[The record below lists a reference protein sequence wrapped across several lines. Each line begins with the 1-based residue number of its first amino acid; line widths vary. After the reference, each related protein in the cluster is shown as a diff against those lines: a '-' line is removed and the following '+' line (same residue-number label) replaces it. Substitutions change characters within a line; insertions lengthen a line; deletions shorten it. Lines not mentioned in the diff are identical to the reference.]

1 MSLESP
7 RFDKDADEGSSMPE
21 MAHEVQKMLDIVDL
35 ICDEGVQ
42 SNEKRQALSF
52 LSIAM
57 QPHHLCAEVKRV
69 FVQRA
74 IERRVIEQAVGLI
87 ECGSSD
93 IAEAACDFLGD
104 FIFNSDVGGRAV
116 LHVFSRLV
124 AAFTKT
130 YSKQAHK
137 HTPIMRS
144 FICLC
149 ANIVATCPSGHAHIL
164 PLVSSIFLPLIRDRE
179 VPDAVLGST
188 VLLLA
193 NLAVLASDE
202 LRMLCAVDVL
212 LELALD
218 HHATGRRKSV
228 AESVIIFLQ
237 GHRQCEEMG
246 LLLSLD
252 TVRDYCIPI
261 LDCALRGKGFRGMYP
276 HLHYSVRLFHTLAN
290 TREYAVVLVQEPA
303 VVPLLWKAT
312 AQRSQRLRLESDDEG
327 RSLAIQA
334 LLRLYRFGL
343 LAHAQ
348 DDASSKWQP
357 AGEVQVMERVE
368 ELLADDDAR
377 VRASA
382 ASMWA
387 FHNQQHVVNLF
398 IVGIRLEAAGSLTDN
413 LWTREVL
420 SWICPSL
427 AAARRRG
434 SDHGAVTST

>member
-1 MSLESP
+1 MSLEMSVESP
-7 RFDKDADEGSSMPE
+7 PSEKDVLQ
-21 MAHEVQKMLDIVDL
+21 MAAEVQKMLDIVDL
-35 ICDEGVQ
+35 ICDEGVKA
-42 SNEKRQALSF
+42 NEKRQALSF

-69 FVQRA
+69 FVQHS
-74 IERRVIEQAVGLI
+74 IERRVIEQAVALI
-87 ECGSSD
+87 ECGSSE

-130 YSKQAHK
+130 YSKQAHT

-149 ANIVATCPSGHAHIL
+149 ANIVATCPSGHSHVL

-179 VPDAVLGST
+179 VPDGVLGST

-212 LELALD
+212 LELVLN

-261 LDCALRGKGFRGMYP
+261 LDCALKGKGFRGMYP

-290 TREYAVVLVQEPA
+290 TREYAEVLVQEPA

-312 AQRSQRLRLESDDEG
+312 APRSQRLRLESDDEG

-334 LLRLYRFGL
+334 LLRLYRFAL
-343 LAHAQ
+343 LSDALP
-348 DDASSKWQP
+348 DASSEWQP
-357 AGEVQVMERVE
+357 SGKVQDCVGQ
-368 ELLADDDAR
+368 LLADDDAR

-398 IVGIRLEAAGSLTDN
+398 MVGGRLEAAGSLTEN

-427 AAARRRG
+427 AATRQQVAIM
-434 SDHGAVTST
+434 AM